1 MSRKI
6 ILLILSIVSTI
17 SSSCGS
23 TNGIIDNNTNYTSTT
38 NDKSKRLEILERLSP
53 REYEGLS
60 DSSLVTIITNELID
74 TIPEWCFSRIPSL
87 KAVLLKGKEI
97 VVESNAFYACKN
109 LQTIN
114 LNNVIKCGENAFKM
128 TSIDSVRMELCE
140 NIEDFA
146 FANCSKLR
154 EVSLSESIKK
164 IGDFAFSSDTALV
177 NIYVP
182 NGEIGSCCFMG
193 CNQLQSVR
201 LGNVSII
208 GESAFLDCTSLKEIT
223 IPESVIEI
231 KGEAFDGCT
240 NLKVV
245 RVLNRRTKIAN
256 NAFDDNTIIEYKK

>member
-1 MSRKI
+1 MNRKI
-6 ILLILSIVSTI
+6 IILIILCALIIVN
-17 SSSCGS
+17 SCGS
-23 TNGIIDNNTNYTSTT
+23 TKEMISLNVDSFSASLNENKNFSIN
-38 NDKSKRLEILERLSP
+38 KKLAP
-53 REYEGLS
+53 RQYEGS
-60 DSSLVTIITNELID
+60 NDSTLISIIINESID

-87 KAVLLKGKEI
+87 EAVLLKGKDI

-114 LNNVIKCGENAFKM
+114 LNNIIKCGENAFKM
-128 TSIDSVRMELCE
+128 TSIGSVRMELCE

-164 IGDFAFSSDTALV
+164 IGDFAFSADTALV

-231 KGEAFDGCT
+231 KGEAFSACT